1 MKIYLLMLLCV
12 IGVTSCNSQNRN
24 ELLAMKFNQPIS
36 ELINTQKL
44 KESQDIIYGIYS
56 YETDKLE
63 GFRLGDINL
72 STYKYPKSAAADY
85 NNIEVYV
92 TDRKS
97 QQYLGFRYNT
107 VEQEEI
113 KQLIEYF
120 KKKYP
125 TYEQRKDS
133 NGDGYFWDIGPL
145 DAWLFYYP
153 STSVDGNG
161 KKFLNSNFLFV
172 KKGTRMGNSQDT
184 SYNTILDNF
193 NMMYPKN

>member
-1 MKIYLLMLLCV
+1 MLLCI
-12 IGVTSCNSQNRN
+12 IGGSSCNSQNRN
-24 ELLAMKFNQPIS
+24 DLLAMKFNQSIS

-44 KESQDIIYGIYS
+44 EKSQDVIYGIYS

-63 GFRLGDINL
+63 AFKLGDVNL

-85 NNIEVYV
+85 SNIDVYV
-92 TDRKS
+92 DNRKS

-107 VEQEEI
+107 VRPEEI

-125 TYEQRKDS
+125 VFEQRKDS
-133 NGDGYFWDIGPL
+133 NGDAYFWDIAPL

-153 STSVDGNG
+153 STSVDSNG
-161 KKFLNSNFLFV
+161 KGFLNSDFLFV
-172 KKGTRMGNSQDT
+172 KKGTRMENSQDK